1 MKPIYRFLC
10 RTYQTAFR
18 IALPILPYREPK
30 LLDTLESAAPLLR
43 EKHIP
48 AVLLVIDGAVRDLG
62 LTAGL
67 EHALSCSGIAFA
79 VYEQRTPNP
88 TIRNVESAREA
99 YLHIGAKA
107 IIAVGGGSAIDCAK
121 VAGARIAR
129 PKKPVQAMRGLL
141 HVARPTPLLIAAP
154 TTAGTGSETTLA
166 AVITDSDT
174 HHKYPINDFA
184 LIPDYAVLDARL
196 TLGLPPQITAT
207 TGMDALTHAVEA
219 YIGRSTNRYTRAM
232 AEEAARLIYENLVP
246 AYENGRDTQARRHL
260 LRASWCAGNAFTR
273 SYVGYVHGVA
283 HALGGQYG
291 IAHGLANAVILP
303 HFLRAYGSACRAK
316 LAALARASGAA
327 AEDES
332 DETACE
338 LFIRFI
344 EGLNRYFGLPEGF
357 SCIRREDI
365 PHLAENAAKECNP
378 LYPVPRLMDRR
389 ALECM
394 IERLMIEEEQP

>member
-121 VAGARIAR
+121 VA
-129 PKKPVQAMRGLL
+129 VLL
-141 HVARPTPLLIAAP
+141 
-154 TTAGTGSETTLA
+154 
-166 AVITDSDT
+166 
-174 HHKYPINDFA
+174 F
-184 LIPDYAVLDARL
+184 
-196 TLGLPPQITAT
+196 
-207 TGMDALTHAVEA
+207 
-219 YIGRSTNRYTRAM
+219 
-232 AEEAARLIYENLVP
+232 
-246 AYENGRDTQARRHL
+246 
-260 LRASWCAGNAFTR
+260 
-273 SYVGYVHGVA
+273 
-283 HALGGQYG
+283 
-291 IAHGLANAVILP
+291 
-303 HFLRAYGSACRAK
+303 
-316 LAALARASGAA
+316 
-327 AEDES
+327 
-332 DETACE
+332 
-338 LFIRFI
+338 
-344 EGLNRYFGLPEGF
+344 
-357 SCIRREDI
+357 
-365 PHLAENAAKECNP
+365 
-378 LYPVPRLMDRR
+378 
-389 ALECM
+389 
-394 IERLMIEEEQP
+394 